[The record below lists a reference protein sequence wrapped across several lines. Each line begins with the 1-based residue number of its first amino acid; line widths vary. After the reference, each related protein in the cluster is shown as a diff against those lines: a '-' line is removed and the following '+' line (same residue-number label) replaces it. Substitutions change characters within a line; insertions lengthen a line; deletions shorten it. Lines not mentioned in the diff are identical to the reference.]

1 MPQRNFGGRV
11 FEVSSEGFLLDADS
25 WDEAF
30 AEGMAAEAGIPRGL
44 SREHWDVIFS
54 MRETFERTGECPL
67 VYQTCRANGLH
78 LEDLKRLFP
87 TGYLRG
93 ACKLAGLTYRDRVFG
108 HRWRKASL
116 RDVTA
121 ALEDRVYRVDA
132 RGFLVDPYDWDEAFA
147 MHKAFELRMPEGLT
161 ERHWEIL
168 GYLRERFERTRAVPT
183 VYETCE
189 AHRMTL
195 DDLEGLFPD
204 GYHRGAVKLAGLR
217 VR

>member
-1 MPQRNFGGRV
+1 
-11 FEVSSEGFLLDADS
+11 
-25 WDEAF
+25 
-30 AEGMAAEAGIPRGL
+30 
-44 SREHWDVIFS
+44 
-54 MRETFERTGECPL
+54 
-67 VYQTCRANGLH
+67 
-78 LEDLKRLFP
+78 
-87 TGYLRG
+87 
-93 ACKLAGLTYRDRVFG
+93 
-108 HRWRKASL
+108 
-116 RDVTA
+116 VTA